1 MTERKNTVIDKTD
14 LMEAIHMKGPL
25 GRLIASIAMKKLG
38 LDQVNET
45 YRKCMDAEGPEF
57 SRRILEEVG
66 VSCSVEAG
74 QLDFIPMEKPF
85 ITISNH
91 AFGSIDGLLLSWLI
105 GSRRPDYKILTNF
118 LLSKIPTLKDTFLP
132 VNPFT
137 DGTSKRNSIGG
148 IRKAKE
154 TLLNG
159 GSLGLFPSGEV
170 ATYHGH
176 DYVEEI
182 PWAKNIIKL
191 IQTAGVTVVPVY
203 FDGTNSQKFHRLGK
217 IHPILRTA
225 RLPKEV
231 FNKSGLCVP
240 VKIGKPV
247 SPSELAEYDNLD
259 DLGKYLRARVYA
271 LEAQVDKKTSV
282 PDTGTNTQMEPI
294 VLPFN
299 PQSVLEEL
307 EKIKDNM
314 LFETAS
320 YQCYLAG
327 YDEIPVI
334 MHEIGRCREESFRA
348 TGEGTGKSID
358 IDEYDRHYQH
368 LFLWDTKQQQI
379 AGAYRLGIG
388 AEIMASHGG
397 AAGFYSSSIFKYKNE
412 FDDILKD
419 SIELGR
425 SFVSRGYQKEAMPLL
440 LLFKGIMFSL
450 LKYPDAIYFI
460 GPVSISSSYPK
471 FYQSLM
477 VKYIMEKHSVEE
489 YKALV
494 EPTTPFEPD
503 FLRVDPD
510 GLLLKKKDT
519 IEKFDRTL
527 VQLSD
532 GEYRVPTLVR
542 KYIKNGAKIICFNVD
557 PLFNYSLDGLI
568 LHRITDYPK
577 DELLAMMK
585 DIESDEEKETLLVRF
600 NYSYGTGS

>member
-1 MTERKNTVIDKTD
+1 MTMKRKESVIDKAEI
-14 LMEAIHMKGPL
+14 MEAIKMKGPL
-25 GRLIASIAMKKLG
+25 GKLIASIAIKVLG
-38 LDQVNET
+38 LDMVNAS
-45 YRKCMDAEGPEF
+45 YRRCMDAEGPEF
-57 SRRILEEVG
+57 SRRILEDVG
-66 VSCSVEAG
+66 VSCSLEEG
-74 QLDFIPMEKPF
+74 QLDYIPADKPF

-91 AFGSIDGLLLSWLI
+91 AFGSIDGMLLSWLV

-118 LLSKIPTLKDTFLP
+118 LLSKIPTLSDTFLP

-137 DGTSKRNSIGG
+137 DGASKKASIAG

-154 TLLNG
+154 TLENG

-176 DYVEEI
+176 GYIEEI

-191 IQTAGVTVVPVY
+191 IKNAGVTIVPIY
-203 FDGTNSQKFHRLGK
+203 FEGTNSKKFHRLGK

-231 FNKSGLCVP
+231 FNKRGLCVP
-240 VKIGKPV
+240 VKIGKPI
-247 SPSELAEYDNLD
+247 SPAELAEYDNLD

-271 LEAQVDKKTSV
+271 LEAQVDKRTSV
-282 PDTGTNTQMEPI
+282 PNEGAHAQLEPI
-294 VLPFN
+294 VAPCKLSDI
-299 PQSVLEEL
+299 QEEL
-307 EKIKDNM
+307 ERIKDKI

-320 YQCYLAG
+320 YQCYLAA
-327 YDEIPVI
+327 YEDIPV
-334 MHEIGRCREESFRA
+334 MMQEIGRCREESFRA

-358 IDEYDRHYQH
+358 IDEFDRHYKH
-368 LFLWDTKQQQI
+368 LFVWDTKQQQL

-388 AEIMASHGG
+388 SEIVASHGG
-397 AAGFYSSSIFKYKNE
+397 IQGFYSSTIFKYKSDFGE
-412 FDDILKD
+412 KILKD
-419 SIELGR
+419 AIELGR
-425 SFVSRGYQKEAMPLL
+425 SFVSRSYQREAMPLL
-440 LLFKGIMFSL
+440 LLFKGLMFSL
-450 LKYPDAIYFI
+450 LKYPQALYFI
-460 GPVSISSSYPK
+460 GPVSISSDFPK

-477 VKYIMEKHSVEE
+477 VKYILEKHSLEQ
-489 YKALV
+489 YKSSAT
-494 EPTTPFEPD
+494 PTTPFEPD
-503 FLRVDPD
+503 FLRVDAD
-510 GLLLKKKDT
+510 ALLLKKTGT

-577 DELLAMMK
+577 EELLLMMK
-585 DIESDEEKETLLVRF
+585 DIESDEEKETILRRF
-600 NYSYGTGS
+600 NYSLKA